1 MDVPVTAVYDANVLY
16 PAPLR
21 DLFIR
26 LAQAGVVRARWTE
39 EIHDEW
45 VRNLLVDRPDLTPE
59 RLLRTRTLMND
70 AVRDCLVTGYDHWIP
85 TLSLPDA
92 GDRHVLAA
100 ALCAGAEVIVT
111 FNLKDFPSEFLVP
124 HGIAAVHP
132 DEFVVNL
139 LDTVPGG
146 WCVKP
151 SNVSGRDCATPR
163 EQSRNCWPPSR
174 ARDWLKRSLA
184 CGRSPRCC
192 DHVWGNLTEASPGVR
207 RRRPA

>member
-1 MDVPVTAVYDANVLY
+1 MDLPVTAVYDANVLY

-139 LDTVPGG
+139 LDTVPGLV
-146 WCVKP
+146 CEAVK
-151 SNVSGRDCATPR
+151 RQR
-163 EQSRNCWPPSR
+163 EGLRNPSR
-174 ARDWLKRSLA
+174 TIEELLATLESQGLVETVSRLRSFTAL
-184 CGRSPRCC
+184 
-192 DHVWGNLTEASPGVR
+192 L
-207 RRRPA
+207 